1 MKKKTTDK
9 EKGSKSSTQSAKIQ
23 IKGPGNKQVVNF
35 KPTVGSEEPTR
46 YIGQSQAADTLRPNS
61 AELRAAEADGTKIVE
76 AVLNITQRR
85 KRSNQMRRLSKKLA
99 RLRMVARNQMAPEKR
114 LKYRSQ
120 KLARNIIRKR
130 FAGSR
135 GASYGDLSVSDKI
148 SVDKMISGKA
158 KLIARIA
165 QRMMPVVRKAEQLRL
180 QGVRTGRRPK
190 KVKNGALGIMP
201 NPKMVRS
208 SYDYERE
215 ADIISENIALCILE
229 GKAERIDQLMRA
241 GLADRDSIQQYK
253 KALSD
258 PELAKRYSVVRDKA
272 FDMLDKLIDV
282 IANDP
287 TIFYRA
293 KDNIQKKHDFNPKND
308 KKKLKEEVLVEKQD
322 IHPSLKKPGNH
333 PSHAAAAKL
342 RPIVQK
348 ITHERMAMA
357 KKMQKQQNNTSA
369 VKSKT
374 KPAAKKTTKLKP
386 KKPAGNKPSGN
397 KSGGHSVHF
406 RNGKISS
413 IRFQGSN

>member
-1 MKKKTTDK
+1 
-9 EKGSKSSTQSAKIQ
+9 
-23 IKGPGNKQVVNF
+23 
-35 KPTVGSEEPTR
+35 
-46 YIGQSQAADTLRPNS
+46 
-61 AELRAAEADGTKIVE
+61 
-76 AVLNITQRR
+76 
-85 KRSNQMRRLSKKLA
+85 
-99 RLRMVARNQMAPEKR
+99 
-114 LKYRSQ
+114 
-120 KLARNIIRKR
+120 
-130 FAGSR
+130 
-135 GASYGDLSVSDKI
+135 
-148 SVDKMISGKA
+148 MISSKA

-180 QGVRTGRRPK
+180 QGVRTGRK
-190 KVKNGALGIMP
+190 LNKIKNGSLG
-201 NPKMVRS
+201 MVRS
-208 SYDYERE
+208 SYDYEQE
-215 ADIISENIALCILE
+215 ADFISENLALCILE

-241 GLADRDSIQQYK
+241 GLADRDSLQQYK

-308 KKKLKEEVLVEKQD
+308 KKRLKEEVLVEKQD
-322 IHPSLKKPGNH
+322 IHPSLKKPGSH

-342 RPIVQK
+342 RPVVQK

-357 KKMQKQQNNTSA
+357 KKMQKQQNSTSKPA
-369 VKSKT
+369 GKSKT

-397 KSGGHSVHF
+397 KAH
-406 RNGKISS
+406 
-413 IRFQGSN
+413 IRFHPNGRVKSVIWGGGN